1 MEHHLRQPNWP
12 GIPPK
17 GLSGTEATCP
27 GSVSHQEGLRLFEE
41 GSREEPGRILGRVVR
56 DHGGSFPSTLTN
68 LKRASRK
75 KRPDLLRTP
84 KGTGSSHRLT
94 ANKWLH
100 QRSQLGRTLVSSQ
113 THFACTQSDELCA
126 GGDRSA
132 RVQGRL
138 LYSPLRQLDY
148 GFRLYYTLRHCS
160 GSN

>member
-1 MEHHLRQPNWP
+1 MASPPPDSKRPEGRTARAEHHLRQPNWP

-41 GSREEPGRILGRVVR
+41 GSREEPGRILGRIVR
-56 DHGGSFPSTLTN
+56 DHGGSFPSTN
-68 LKRASRK
+68 LNRASRK

-84 KGTGSSHRLT
+84 KGTGSGHRLT

-113 THFACTQSDELCA
+113 THFACTHSDELCEVTE
-126 GGDRSA
+126 
-132 RVQGRL
+132 VQGCRAA
-138 LYSPLRQLDY
+138 
-148 GFRLYYTLRHCS
+148 FYTPH
-160 GSN
+160 